1 MEWKWDPQAIWIRG
15 SLNDY
20 GVIVISSQ
28 SKEPKVP
35 TAQLLQLEYNNTGS
49 AKGLPVSSKNLL
61 YDSAYPLSN
70 TQKVPSAPLN
80 FIGSIADPTWATNYL
95 S

>member
-1 MEWKWDPQAIWIRG
+1 
-15 SLNDY
+15 
-20 GVIVISSQ
+20 
-28 SKEPKVP
+28 
-35 TAQLLQLEYNNTGS
+35 
-49 AKGLPVSSKNLL
+49 L